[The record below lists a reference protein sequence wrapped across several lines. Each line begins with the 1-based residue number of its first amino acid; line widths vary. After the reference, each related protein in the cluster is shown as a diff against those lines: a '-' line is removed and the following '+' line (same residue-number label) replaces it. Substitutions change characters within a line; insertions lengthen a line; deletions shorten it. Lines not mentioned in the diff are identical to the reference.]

1 MPPLTQRRLARSTG
15 PDSRRVVAPATAA
28 VLAIAAGHIVVQ
40 LLFSTRYGDHR
51 DELYFLA
58 PARQLAWGY
67 VDQPPLTPALAWL
80 AGALFG
86 NSLVGLRLFPAL
98 ASGAVVLLGG
108 LLARE
113 LGGGRFAQG
122 LAALCMAVSTF
133 VLIAG
138 HMLGTTAFDQLTW
151 ALCAY
156 LVVRLLRTGDG
167 RLWLLVGLVAG
178 LGLLNKHLVLF
189 LGLGLVV
196 GLLLT
201 DERRQLRSPWLWGGG
216 GLALLILAPNLIWQ
230 VENGWPTIEM
240 TRNLQA
246 RNSGGGAGLVFLPM
260 QLLMVN
266 PFLAPLWLAGLWWL
280 LRAPD
285 GRRYRALGW
294 AYLTILVLFVALGGK
309 PYYLAP
315 MYAVLLAAGA
325 VVAER
330 ALRRPARRALVGLAL
345 GAGLLAAPIAL
356 PILPADLLNT
366 LPVHKANP
374 ELAETLGWPE
384 LVDTVVEIY
393 ESLPPDE
400 RATATIFTANYG
412 EAGAVDQLGAA
423 RGLPQAIS
431 GHNNYWLWGPGR
443 ARDGTTIA
451 VGVRRERL
459 EPIFGEITLA
469 GRVANAHGVDNEEQ
483 GAPIWL
489 CRQPRLSWAEAWPS
503 LKHYN

>member
-1 MPPLTQRRLARSTG
+1 M
-15 PDSRRVVAPATAA
+15 
-28 VLAIAAGHIVVQ
+28 Q
-40 LLFSTRYGDHR
+40 LLFSTRYGYHR

-58 PARQLAWGY
+58 TARHLAWGY

-86 NSLVGLRLFPAL
+86 DSLVGLRLFPAL

-113 LGGGRFAQG
+113 FGGGCYAQG

-133 VLIAG
+133 VLITG
-138 HMLGTTAFDQLTW
+138 HVLGTTAFDQLAW

-156 LVVRLLRTGDG
+156 LVVRLLRTGDE

-178 LGLLNKHLVLF
+178 VGLLNKHLLPF
-189 LGLGLVV
+189 FGLGVV
-196 GLLLT
+196 DGLLLT
-201 DERRQLRSPWLWGGG
+201 EGRRPLRSPWLWVGGA
-216 GLALLILAPNLIWQ
+216 LALLIFAPNLVWQ
-230 VENGWPTIEM
+230 IENGWPTVEM

-246 RNSGGGAGLVFLPM
+246 RSSGYGATLAFVPM

-266 PFLAPLWLAGLWWL
+266 PFLEPLWLAGLWWL

-285 GRRYRALGW
+285 GRRSRALGW
-294 AYLTILVLFVALGGK
+294 AYVAILVLLVALGGK

-315 MYAVLLAAGA
+315 MYVVLLAAGA
-325 VVAER
+325 VLAER
-330 ALRRPARRALVGLAL
+330 ALRRRARRVLIGLAL

-356 PILPADLLNT
+356 PIVPPEMLNT
-366 LPVHKANP
+366 LPVHNANP

-384 LVDTVVEIY
+384 LVDTVAGIY

-400 RATATIFTANYG
+400 RATAVIFTANYG
-412 EAGAVDQLGAA
+412 EAGAIDHFRKS
-423 RGLPQAIS
+423 RGLPSAIS
-431 GHNNYWLWGPGR
+431 GHNNYWLWGPGQ

-459 EPIFGEITLA
+459 EPIFGEVTLA
-469 GRVANAHGVDNEEQ
+469 GQVANAHGVDNEEQ
-483 GAPIWL
+483 GAPVWL
-489 CRQPRLSWAEAWPS
+489 CRQQKLGWVEAWPS
-503 LKHYN
+503 VKHYN